1 MILTIRTFAKA
12 KKTIKFQLK
21 SELPWPVYPKSIT
34 WKLLFSGGIEFC
46 WVGGVQ
52 EIKIWW
58 GTGES
63 TGGKM
68 FLVGGETKFSPAG
81 GDSSFLSP
89 PPDSPPPK
97 KKPCPALGKPC
108 LLGLGTRITPH
119 FMKYGVEDFL
129 LLFVCPYT
137 WFFLGRDGVPQIV
150 QWPNTW
156 KKRLWC
162 EVWSWIAWITFFIS
176 FHLIWG
182 IWALFS

>member
-34 WKLLFSGGIEFC
+34 WKLLFSGGIDFC

-58 GTGES
+58 GKGES

-81 GDSSFLSP
+81 GDPSFLSP
-89 PPDSPPPK
+89 PPDSPPK
-97 KKPCPALGKPC
+97 KKNHAQHLENPAYWA
-108 LLGLGTRITPH
+108 LGLG
-119 FMKYGVEDFL
+119 
-129 LLFVCPYT
+129 
-137 WFFLGRDGVPQIV
+137 
-150 QWPNTW
+150 
-156 KKRLWC
+156 
-162 EVWSWIAWITFFIS
+162 
-176 FHLIWG
+176 
-182 IWALFS
+182 